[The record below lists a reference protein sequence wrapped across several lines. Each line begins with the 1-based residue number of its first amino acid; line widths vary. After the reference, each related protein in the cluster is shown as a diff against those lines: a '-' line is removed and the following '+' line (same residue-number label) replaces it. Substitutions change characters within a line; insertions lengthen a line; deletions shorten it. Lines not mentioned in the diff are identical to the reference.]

1 MGGFW
6 TKILEDQHRPFIKN
20 PLGET
25 LKVYSEDACHS
36 SASWK
41 SMLPVAGLQ
50 GCSGLCTSEL
60 FDVSSPRPGILG
72 LMGLVQG
79 AIGSRLSR
87 VECWRARPACRP
99 TGPLFFGKTLILVR
113 YPNCL
118 GRCGPS
124 VRPTGCDRSSS
135 GIPTRRSR
143 KFLQLLSRLQCTFN
157 RVNCKPF
164 PKGSQCHIR
173 AIAVMGKPLKPQGH
187 NLLPKSTRPSSNIAN
202 FEESAGPQSHLQRT
216 PS

>member
-20 PLGET
+20 PLGRNPES
-25 LKVYSEDACHS
+25 LLRGC
-36 SASWK
+36 
-41 SMLPVAGLQ
+41 LPLLCFLEVHAAGGWAAGLL
-50 GCSGLCTSEL
+50 GALHLRALRRFFTKAGNFGSYGSSSGGT
-60 FDVSSPRPGILG
+60 
-72 LMGLVQG
+72 
-79 AIGSRLSR
+79 GSRLSR

-124 VRPTGCDRSSS
+124 VRPTGCNKSSS
-135 GIPTRRSR
+135 GVPTRRS
-143 KFLQLLSRLQCTFN
+143 KLLQLLSRLQCTFN
-157 RVNCKPF
+157 RVNCKQF

-173 AIAVMGKPLKPQGH
+173 AIAVMGKPLKAA
-187 NLLPKSTRPSSNIAN
+187 RA
-202 FEESAGPQSHLQRT
+202 
-216 PS
+216 